1 MIFNTLLVFL
11 YVINYLEH
19 KIVLFDVYL
28 ELSQLLKLIIYTS
41 VLQDCSFITRQ
52 LIVG

>member
-1 MIFNTLLVFL
+1 MIFNTLLVLL
-11 YVINYLEH
+11 YDINYLEH

-28 ELSQLLKLIIYTS
+28 VLSQLIVYSS